1 MKIIWIYE
9 AKIDLLSVRA
19 HITKDSEIAA
29 RKVVEKIMTY
39 TESQLTLFPHSGKV
53 GRCVGTYEIKVP
65 KLPYYVPYRIKSDRV
80 EILRV
85 YHTSRV
91 WPENLS

>member
-1 MKIIWIYE
+1 MKIIWIHE
-9 AKIDLLSVRA
+9 AKVDLLSVRA
-19 HITKDSEIAA
+19 HITRDSEVVAK
-29 RKVVEKIMTY
+29 KVVEKIMTY
-39 TESQLTLFPHSGKV
+39 AESQLTLFPYSGKV

-65 KLPYYVPYRIKSDRV
+65 KLPYYVPYRIKINHI

-91 WPENLS
+91 WPAKVG